1 LDNQDIPAVRLRGAT
16 KRYGTFTALDG
27 VSLDIR
33 RGEVFALLGPNGA
46 GKTTLISLVAGTARK
61 TSGVVEVLGH
71 DVERDYRITRRAVGL
86 VPQEINFD
94 PFFTVEETLRFQAG
108 YFGIELAEER
118 LVEILSALG
127 LLDKRHSNTRAL
139 SGGMK
144 RRLLIAKALVHR
156 PTVLFLDEPTAGV
169 DVELRRDLWAYVRK
183 LAAEG
188 TTIVLTTHYLEE
200 AEELAERIGVIKNG
214 RLLVVEEKS
223 ELLSHYGR
231 RTVRLRLD
239 EQMEAIPE
247 RLRAAGAALEDDG
260 RALLFTTRA
269 GETLVAPLQ
278 AASAEGLRIADVQ
291 TREPRLETVIVEL
304 LRGKEGEANAVAE
317 ARAALRRDLPAA
329 NAPPAPALPQP
340 EVVHGL
346 LGLRTLFRKEVKR
359 FLRVPGQTILSPLIT
374 TALYFLVFGY
384 SLGGRLREVDVVP
397 YGRFLVPGLV
407 MLGIINNSFLN
418 TSSSLFIMK
427 LQGTIVDLLVTPLS
441 YLEILAAF
449 VGAGCTRALLV
460 GVLTWIT
467 AAFFVGPALPH
478 LLLAIVAAVLVALA
492 FAACGLIVAL
502 WAEKFEQVN
511 FIPTF
516 VITPLSFL
524 GGVFYSASML
534 SPSFRRLLALNPIY
548 YMIESMRF
556 SLVGTTQIHSPAGFA
571 LSFLFAAVMLALAL
585 ALLRRGY
592 KLRT

>member
-1 LDNQDIPAVRLRGAT
+1 LDNQDLPAVRLRGAT

-46 GKTTLISLVAGTARK
+46 GKTTLISLVAGTAKK

-108 YFGIELAEER
+108 YFGIELPEER
-118 LVEILSALG
+118 LHEILSALG
-127 LLDKRHSNTRAL
+127 LLDKRGSNTRAL

-169 DVELRRDLWAYVRK
+169 DVELRRDLWTYVRK

-239 EQMEAIPE
+239 EQMDAIPE
-247 RLRAAGAALEDDG
+247 RLRAAGAELEDDG

-291 TREPRLETVIVEL
+291 TREPRLETVIIEL

-329 NAPPAPALPQP
+329 NTPPPAAAPKP
-340 EVVHGL
+340 EVVHGM

-384 SLGGRLREVDVVP
+384 SLGGRLREVDGVP

-449 VGAGCTRALLV
+449 VGAGCTRAILV

-467 AAFFVGPALPH
+467 AAFFVGPELPH
-478 LLLAIVAAVLVALA
+478 LLLAVVAAVLVALA

-534 SPSFRRLLALNPIY
+534 SPSFRRVLALNPIY

-571 LSFLFAAVMLALAL
+571 LSFLFAAIMLAVAL